1 MLKKFHSSPSFDPTG
16 ESTPPPASPSQLLYV
31 QVEPRYSIYL
41 SSETTGSFIVTKY
54 QALINGIPKLQQLLF
69 SICVQGNILPLVVN
83 EVQVN
88 STDNLFDFPLHF
100 LGNPRTEPFSITLSG
115 VSLDGLQK
123 FSATTEIF
131 YLPEKSTGSVTKIDN
146 LNGGLLFRGAGTN
159 NAFQSVLSF
168 GFYGDYSG
176 YFEVN
181 NSNVQAYYDQG
192 FNVVHLVTSFVDGPL
207 APTLDYLDEIGL
219 KFIYDMRGSF
229 MNLTSVAYQI
239 PLVKDYDSFLM

>member
-1 MLKKFHSSPSFDPTG
+1 VD
-16 ESTPPPASPSQLLYV
+16 A
-31 QVEPRYSIYL
+31 RL
-41 SSETTGSFIVTKY
+41 SKYFGTKY
-54 QALINGIPKLQQLLF
+54 QALVKGVPKLQQLLF
-69 SICVQGNILPLVVN
+69 SIYVQGSILPLVVN

-88 STDNLFDFPLHF
+88 STDNLFSFPLDL
-100 LGNPRTEPFSITLSG
+100 LGNSRMEPFSIILSA

-123 FSATTEIF
+123 FSEKTEIF

-159 NAFQSVLSF
+159 NDFQSVLPY

-181 NSNVQAYYDQG
+181 NSNVQTYYDQG
-192 FNVVHLVTSFVDGPL
+192 FNVVHLVTGFLDGPL
-207 APTLDYLDEIGL
+207 APTLDYLDKIGL

-229 MNLTSVAYQI
+229 MNLTSVAYQV